1 MKKIEIY
8 TTNYCPFCVKAKSLL
23 NKKKIK
29 FSEIDVSNDE
39 VLREKMSAMANGARS
54 VPQIFADNIHIG
66 DCDKIHKLDQE
77 KKLNKLLNHLIY
89 QIIIIVNLIILQI
102 LIYKIILMMYLLLI
116 ILIQLQIWE
125 LGWMKVQVNLD
136 LEV

>member
-8 TTNYCPFCVKAKSLL
+8 TTIYCPFCVKAKSLL

-39 VLREKMSAMANGARS
+39 ALREKMSSMANGARS

-66 DCDKIHKLDQE
+66 DCDTIHKLDQE
-77 KKLNKLLNHLIY
+77 KKLNKLLG
-89 QIIIIVNLIILQI
+89 LQ
-102 LIYKIILMMYLLLI
+102 
-116 ILIQLQIWE
+116 
-125 LGWMKVQVNLD
+125 
-136 LEV
+136 

>member
-8 TTNYCPFCVKAKSLL
+8 VGNYCPFCAKAKSLL
-23 NKKKIK
+23 NKKKII

-39 VLREKMSAMANGARS
+39 ALRKKMSAMANGARS

-77 KKLNKLLNHLIY
+77 KKLDKLL
-89 QIIIIVNLIILQI
+89 
-102 LIYKIILMMYLLLI
+102 
-116 ILIQLQIWE
+116 
-125 LGWMKVQVNLD
+125 G
-136 LEV
+136 LE

>member
-77 KKLNKLLNHLIY
+77 KNKDFCNI
-89 QIIIIVNLIILQI
+89 NF
-102 LIYKIILMMYLLLI
+102 
-116 ILIQLQIWE
+116 
-125 LGWMKVQVNLD
+125 LD
-136 LEV
+136 FRFRSLSVVPHINET

>member
-1 MKKIEIY
+1 MKRIDIY

-39 VLREKMSAMANGARS
+39 ALREKMSIMANGARS
-54 VPQIFADNIHIG
+54 VPQIFVDNIHIG

-77 KKLNKLLNHLIY
+77 KKLDKLIS
-89 QIIIIVNLIILQI
+89 
-102 LIYKIILMMYLLLI
+102 
-116 ILIQLQIWE
+116 
-125 LGWMKVQVNLD
+125 
-136 LEV
+136 LE